1 MFVDFPPKEFSL
13 EIAVLHVENTC
24 YEYLEADN
32 SGWLVDNF
40 RLAVRMKGLGLHTQE
55 TFRTYFLARNC
66 FDGFNMNKLTIN
78 N

>member
-13 EIAVLHVENTC
+13 EIEVLHVENTR

-40 RLAVRMKGLGLHTQE
+40 WLSRQSERSWVAYTGNLAH
-55 TFRTYFLARNC
+55 
-66 FDGFNMNKLTIN
+66 
-78 N
+78 

>member
-1 MFVDFPPKEFSL
+1 MRYVSVVCVFRPVSILCFLTTIESQDEIMFVDFPSKEYSL

-40 RLAVRMKGLGLHTQE
+40 
-55 TFRTYFLARNC
+55 
-66 FDGFNMNKLTIN
+66 LT
-78 N
+78 

>member
-40 RLAVRMKGLGLHTQE
+40 RLSRQSERSWVAHTGNLSHLFPCKKL
-55 TFRTYFLARNC
+55 FRRF
-66 FDGFNMNKLTIN
+66 
-78 N
+78 

>member
-13 EIAVLHVENTC
+13 EIAVLHVENMC

-40 RLAVRMKGLGLHTQE
+40 TAQPSE
-55 TFRTYFLARNC
+55 
-66 FDGFNMNKLTIN
+66 
-78 N
+78 